1 MKKKNVLNLIKYH
14 VEQNDE
20 KFRLEAVAIAKSFD
34 KADEYQL
41 AEYILTLLES
51 TNILVPQEI
60 KVKSEFISKITSV
73 DKPLPMPPAISNDLV
88 GIINAVNRD
97 IGINKFLF
105 EGHPGTGKTETAKHI
120 ARLLNKELLILDF
133 SKIID
138 SKLGAT
144 SKNIVEVFKELNDWA
159 TNNKIV
165 VLFDEIDIIA
175 MDRINSS
182 DIREMGRVTSIIL
195 RELDRLHKNV
205 ILIATTNLYN
215 KFDKALTRRFD
226 KIVNFDSYSNEDL
239 LEIAEILL
247 NNYLKSFKDVKRDV
261 KLFKKLI
268 KCMNP
273 IPYPGQLDTLIRT
286 SLAFSSEEDEY
297 DYLKRLM
304 SEIFTSKSDD
314 LLIELKEKGF
324 TTREIEILTGV
335 SKSKVS
341 RDLKGLY
348 EQTY

>member
-14 VEQNDE
+14 VEKNDD
-20 KFRLEAVAIAKSFD
+20 KFRTEAIEIAKSFD
-34 KADEYQL
+34 KTEDYQL
-41 AEYILTLLES
+41 AEYILTMLES
-51 TNILVPQEI
+51 TNILSPQEI
-60 KVKSEFISKITSV
+60 KLESEFISKIIST
-73 DKPLPMPPAISNDLV
+73 DKPLPMPATISNDLV

-120 ARLLNKELLILDF
+120 ARLLSKELLVVDF

-144 SKNIVEVFKELNDWA
+144 SKNIVAVFEELNDSA
-159 TNNKIV
+159 INNKIV

-175 MDRINSS
+175 MDRVNNS

-195 RELDRLHKNV
+195 RELDRLNKNV

-239 LEIAEILL
+239 IEISEILL
-247 NNYLKSFKDVKRDV
+247 NKYLKSFKDVKRDV

-268 KCMNP
+268 KCMKP

-304 SEIFTSKSDD
+304 GEIFLSQSDE
-314 LLIELKEKGF
+314 LLLELKENGF

-348 EQTY
+348 E